1 MFLRMYLASQAA
13 VTLARAEVPVN
24 SRHTQMD
31 DTQKKSVAT
40 LSWIGLTS
48 LRMAR
53 AKLSLLSQVC
63 PRDSQIDRG
72 AGTKEHHPRRV
83 DRAQLKSETLR
94 FGRLQRNASQRLL
107 VRVAS
112 SAS

>member
-13 VTLARAEVPVN
+13 VTLAGAEVPVN
-24 SRHTQMD
+24 SRYTQMD

-53 AKLSLLSQVC
+53 TKLSLLSQVC

-72 AGTKEHHPRRV
+72 AGTKEHHPCRV
-83 DRAQLKSETLR
+83 DRAQLKSEALR
-94 FGRLQRNASQRLL
+94 FGRFKGTPQKLV